1 MSLSYYYEINPST
14 DILKCIEELLYK
26 EDKCFNNILKNWKDI
41 RRNHNDSFPNFWCY
55 GAPGILLARK
65 EIFDKTNIG
74 NNDLS
79 IIKNVLTNVEK
90 IRELN
95 LCYGSVGTISCLDA
109 ILKDEE
115 NLLIKES
122 IDFYFDNV
130 VSQVIKPELSTDLN
144 TMNTFSFMLGV
155 SGVVYEISRKQDD
168 RLLNVLLLE
177 LRGHDD

>member
-1 MSLSYYYEINPST
+1 
-14 DILKCIEELLYK
+14 
-26 EDKCFNNILKNWKDI
+26 
-41 RRNHNDSFPNFWCY
+41 
-55 GAPGILLARK
+55 K

-79 IIKNVLTNVEK
+79 IIENVLTNVEK

-95 LCYGSVGTISCLDA
+95 LCHGSVGTISCLDA

>member
-1 MSLSYYYEINPST
+1 
-14 DILKCIEELLYK
+14 
-26 EDKCFNNILKNWKDI
+26 
-41 RRNHNDSFPNFWCY
+41 
-55 GAPGILLARK
+55 
-65 EIFDKTNIG
+65 
-74 NNDLS
+74 
-79 IIKNVLTNVEK
+79 
-90 IRELN
+90 
-95 LCYGSVGTISCLDA
+95 ISCLDA

>member
-90 IRELN
+90 IREL
-95 LCYGSVGTISCLDA
+95 
-109 ILKDEE
+109 
-115 NLLIKES
+115 
-122 IDFYFDNV
+122 
-130 VSQVIKPELSTDLN
+130 
-144 TMNTFSFMLGV
+144 
-155 SGVVYEISRKQDD
+155 
-168 RLLNVLLLE
+168 
-177 LRGHDD
+177 

>member
-95 LCYGSVGTISCLDA
+95 LCHGSVGTISCLDA

-144 TMNTFSFMLGV
+144 TMNTFSFML
-155 SGVVYEISRKQDD
+155 
-168 RLLNVLLLE
+168 
-177 LRGHDD
+177 

>member
-1 MSLSYYYEINPST
+1 
-14 DILKCIEELLYK
+14 
-26 EDKCFNNILKNWKDI
+26 
-41 RRNHNDSFPNFWCY
+41 FPNFWCY

-79 IIKNVLTNVEK
+79 IIENVLTNVEK

-95 LCYGSVGTISCLDA
+95 LCHGSVGTISCLDA

-177 LRGHDD
+177 LKRT

>member
-79 IIKNVLTNVEK
+79 IIKNVPKFQVEV
-90 IRELN
+90 
-95 LCYGSVGTISCLDA
+95 SHP
-109 ILKDEE
+109 
-115 NLLIKES
+115 KEIHLATCSPS
-122 IDFYFDNV
+122 IF
-130 VSQVIKPELSTDLN
+130 
-144 TMNTFSFMLGV
+144 
-155 SGVVYEISRKQDD
+155 
-168 RLLNVLLLE
+168 
-177 LRGHDD
+177 